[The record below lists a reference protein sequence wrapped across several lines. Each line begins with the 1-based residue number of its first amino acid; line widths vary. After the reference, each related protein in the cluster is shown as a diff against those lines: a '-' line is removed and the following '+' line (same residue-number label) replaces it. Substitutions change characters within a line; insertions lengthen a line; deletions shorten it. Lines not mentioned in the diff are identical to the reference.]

1 MRLRLVPVLLVAP
14 LALGGCLARTALDIV
29 TLPVRVASSAVDAV
43 TTSQSERD
51 ATEGRRLRR
60 EDERRG
66 REAREQ
72 TRRERREA
80 AQNRNRGDEPGDAP
94 QR

>member
-1 MRLRLVPVLLVAP
+1 MRLTFAALLLIAP
-14 LALGGCLARTALDIV
+14 LALGGCIARTAVGIV
-29 TLPVRVASSAVDAV
+29 TLPVRAVGGAVDMV

-51 ATEGRRLRR
+51 EAEGRRLRR

-72 TRRERREA
+72 ARRERRDGHA
-80 AQNRNRGDEPGDAP
+80 RDDDEYAP
-94 QR
+94 QP